1 MQPCIKALAVLAIAL
16 QAGACATI
24 IEGSGQTVSVA
35 AIEKDGGAEIGG
47 AECKLSSPAIGTVTV
62 MTPGAARIEK
72 SKNAINVVCNKDG
85 YESGGGTIASHFAAV
100 TAGNLL
106 IGGLIG
112 VGIDAASGAA
122 NKYDEKVTVTM
133 AKKPEP
139 PPPAGP
145 ARRTAKRAAPPT
157 PAFPTPVAAPA
168 PPPPANAKPP
178 KCRDVG
184 GYEAYKAK
192 TGEVCEI

>member
-1 MQPCIKALAVLAIAL
+1 MHWGVKALAIVAIAL

-24 IEGSGQTVSVA
+24 IEGSSQTVSVST
-35 AIEKDGGAEIGG
+35 IDRNGGAEVAG
-47 AECKLSSPAIGTVTV
+47 AECTLSSATIGTHRVI
-62 MTPGAARIEK
+62 TPGAARLEK
-72 SKNAINVVCNKDG
+72 SKNAATVSCTKEG
-85 YESGGGTIASHFAAV
+85 YEAGTATIASHFAAA

-122 NKYDEKVTVTM
+122 NKYDDKVVVTI

-139 PPPAGP
+139 PPAPGKRMV
-145 ARRTAKRAAPPT
+145 RREAAPPA
-157 PAFPTPVAAPA
+157 PKPMPTAVQSA
-168 PPPPANAKPP
+168 PPKPAKPP
-178 KCRDVG
+178 KCKDVG

-192 TGEVCEI
+192 TGEICEI